1 MGQNNKYFEDQLNQ
15 VPISSQDFALSAN
28 RLYLSGKTLYK
39 KFSDDLSSLENGI
52 NPKELPYLEVLFI
65 CLMLYGY
72 AIENLLKSLLIK
84 NGINLFQKGKL
95 KKEYKTHDLN
105 KLFEMCRLIRSTD
118 EKEILDILSN
128 SVIWAGRYPVPSKIQ
143 EKNKL
148 FSSGKQIFIP
158 ENLYKRLLAEVEK

>member
-1 MGQNNKYFEDQLNQ
+1 MS
-15 VPISSQDFALSAN
+15 ISSHDFVLSAE

-39 KFSDDLSSLENGI
+39 KFSNDLSSLENGV

-105 KLFEMCRLIRSTD
+105 KLFEMCR
-118 EKEILDILSN
+118 
-128 SVIWAGRYPVPSKIQ
+128 
-143 EKNKL
+143 
-148 FSSGKQIFIP
+148 
-158 ENLYKRLLAEVEK
+158 